1 MKYVVNEKN
10 KINLAF
16 DLAKEIVLNN
26 LNPLFLCV
34 GTDKVISDSLAP
46 IVAEL
51 LKHKY
56 KIKNKVVGDLIYNIN
71 SKNLKNA
78 VSEIKK
84 KYPYN
89 TIFLIDS
96 TLGSFEDLGDV
107 IFKKDGSIA
116 GGLNGHIEKIGEYS
130 ILGISSCY
138 GATNKILLNGTRLS
152 LILKMANFIADA
164 INLSNILKNNVFN

>member
-1 MKYVVNEKN
+1 MQYVVNEKN
-10 KINLAF
+10 KINFAF

-56 KIKNKVVGDLIYNIN
+56 KIKDKVVGDLIYNIN
-71 SKNLKNA
+71 SKNLEITVK
-78 VSEIKK
+78 EIKK
-84 KYPYN
+84 KYQHN

-96 TLGSFEDLGDV
+96 TLGNIEDLGDV
-107 IFKKDGSIA
+107 ILKKEGSIA
-116 GGLNGHIEKIGEYS
+116 GGLNGHKEKIGDYS

-152 LILKMANFIADA
+152 LVFKMANFIADA
-164 INLSNILKNNVFN
+164 INLANILKTNVFI